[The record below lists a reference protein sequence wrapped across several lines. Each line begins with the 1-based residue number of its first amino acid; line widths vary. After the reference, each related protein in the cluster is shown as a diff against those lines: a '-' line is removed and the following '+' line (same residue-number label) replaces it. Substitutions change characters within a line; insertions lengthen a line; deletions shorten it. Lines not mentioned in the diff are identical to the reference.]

1 MLKSVTSELSMEMI
15 ARAKQSVVRV
25 QSGGRGVGTG
35 VVWRSHAGESE
46 VITNF
51 HVVANTANIRVQLS
65 DDREFDATVMARSPE
80 LDLAMLKINIGNLAP
95 ALVADSTRL
104 RVGEMVFAVGNPW
117 GARDVVTQ
125 GIVSGFGKVEV
136 RARGANGINGTA
148 EFVRS
153 DVALAPGNSGGPLLN
168 AHGEV
173 IGINAM
179 ILGGDLSVAIP
190 SHVAAEWVA
199 GQPDRPVRLGIV
211 VQPVDV
217 PAKVSQAK
225 RGLLVMN
232 VEADGP
238 AAHALMI
245 GDVVLGV
252 SGESL
257 DSPDSFIAHV
267 SKFARARGQ
276 VQLNIL
282 RGGRAQDVDISVTQN
297 VRRRED
303 V

>member
-1 MLKSVTSELSMEMI
+1 MEMV
-15 ARAKQSVVRV
+15 AQAKQSVVRV

-35 VVWRSHAGESE
+35 VVWRSQAGESE
-46 VITNF
+46 VITNA
-51 HVVANTANIRVQLS
+51 HVVADTTNIRIQLN
-65 DDREFDATVMARSPE
+65 DDREFEASVTARSPE

-95 ALVADSTRL
+95 ALVADSTHL
-104 RVGEMVFAVGNPW
+104 RIGEMVFAIGNPW

-136 RARGANGINGTA
+136 RTRGGKGMA
-148 EFVRS
+148 EYVRS

-168 AHGEV
+168 ASGEV
-173 IGINAM
+173 VGINAM

-211 VQPVDV
+211 VQAVDV

-238 AAHALMI
+238 AADALMI

-252 SGESL
+252 SGERL
-257 DSPDSFIAHV
+257 DSPDAFIAHV

-282 RGGRAQDVDISVTQN
+282 RGGRAQDVDIHVKQSQSNDAPLN
-297 VRRRED
+297 VA
-303 V
+303 

>member
-1 MLKSVTSELSMEMI
+1 MLKNVASQMAMDMI
-15 ARAKQSVVRV
+15 AQAKQSVVRV

-35 VVWRSHAGESE
+35 VMWRSQAGESE
-46 VITNF
+46 VLTNA
-51 HVVANTANIRVQLS
+51 HVVADTSHIRIQLN
-65 DDREFDATVMARSPE
+65 DDREFDATVTARSPE
-80 LDLAMLKINIGNLAP
+80 LDLAMLKINIGNLTP

-104 RVGEMVFAVGNPW
+104 RVGELVFAIGNPW

-125 GIVSGFGKVEV
+125 GIVSGFGKVAV
-136 RARGANGINGTA
+136 QDRASGAKGTA
-148 EFVRS
+148 EYVRS

-168 AHGEV
+168 ASGEV
-173 IGINAM
+173 VGINAM

-217 PAKVSQAK
+217 PGKMSQVK

-238 AAHALMI
+238 AASALMI

-252 SGESL
+252 SGQMLE
-257 DSPDSFIAHV
+257 SPDSLITQV
-267 SKFARARGQ
+267 SKYARSRGQ

-282 RGGRAQDVDISVTQN
+282 RGGLARDVDIPFVSTA
-297 VRRRED
+297 RA
-303 V
+303 